1 MAQLVWKISGTCDK
15 IFYAP
20 GERCVLSIGISNR
33 SKSTLIKISQLVLA
47 SDFGNIPLIGPDIAE
62 LASFSGPLIG

>member
-1 MAQLVWKISGTCDK
+1 MVNQGWIITGACDK

-33 SKSTLIKISQLVLA
+33 SKSTTIKISNLVFA
-47 SDFGNIPLIGPDIAE
+47 SDFGNVPLIRPDIVV
-62 LASFSGPLIG
+62 LLGMKS